1 MLFPVSDIGAVV
13 ETKHLPRCIE
23 SRCLGWTCSNTP
35 KEAKLHEGSASSVR
49 CYELQVSEAF
59 TLNATQTRQLR
70 SRGTRDP
77 TAARVICLVPLPC
90 GIGTPLFYPIPCPKT
105 SRKSK
110 FAEWRNIG
118 RSNSQS
124 CAAKMAAF
132 PVSGGI
138 AARGALFLNGGT
150 LEIASVSAEV
160 NSIVPYLCA
169 VYSRVN
175 VPRKIPVLV
184 HKYAIEIFRGRHFL
198 ED

>member
-1 MLFPVSDIGAVV
+1 MFQECCSRLIARHRISVALSLEDQD
-13 ETKHLPRCIE
+13 E
-23 SRCLGWTCSNTP
+23 SQYTPSTCRFQAGIVGN
-35 KEAKLHEGSASSVR
+35 
-49 CYELQVSEAF
+49 
-59 TLNATQTRQLR
+59 R
-70 SRGTRDP
+70 SFRNR
-77 TAARVICLVPLPC
+77 
-90 GIGTPLFYPIPCPKT
+90 
-105 SRKSK
+105 
-110 FAEWRNIG
+110 ENIG

-150 LEIASVSAEV
+150 LEIASVSTEV

-175 VPRKIPVLV
+175 VPGKIPVLV